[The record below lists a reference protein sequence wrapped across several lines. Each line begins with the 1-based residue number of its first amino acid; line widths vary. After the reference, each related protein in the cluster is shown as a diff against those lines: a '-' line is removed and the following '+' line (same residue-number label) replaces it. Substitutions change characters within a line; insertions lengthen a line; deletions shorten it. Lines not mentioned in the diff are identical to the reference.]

1 MRLGWARANKQ
12 RVHKLVQIEYVRLCE
27 IYLFTNYKN
36 CYYINHNSPQKSRFY
51 LIIII
56 NHGGVCYCMNGMMR
70 PHDSYVS
77 ICKTICP
84 LLKKKVLFVFMFPFR
99 IMVLT
104 RKNNFHTTHTTIYYR
119 RMYVK
124 FLRHKVIMTWNS
136 LQDFRRSWYGARNWR
151 RWTEVDLIQSLSVL
165 FYFT

>member
-1 MRLGWARANKQ
+1 MSSGKQ
-12 RVHKLVQIEYVRLCE
+12 TKSTQTRPNRVCSFVRNLSVYKLQKL
-27 IYLFTNYKN
+27 LFVFL
-36 CYYINHNSPQKSRFY
+36 YINPNSPQKSRFY

-84 LLKKKVLFVFMFPFR
+84 LFKKKVLFVFMFPFR

-124 FLRHKVIMTWNS
+124 FLRHKVIMT
-136 LQDFRRSWYGARNWR
+136 
-151 RWTEVDLIQSLSVL
+151 
-165 FYFT
+165 